1 MGILATTTD
10 TDSLKALKE
19 GVDTL
24 RSHPQ
29 FEVVAQM
36 LESAH
41 DTPDAALPHT
51 IYSVDLQDLASGNG
65 LAALQLVGRS
75 YFAKSADGTHFAI
88 EVHQDKKTA
97 KHKLGGVA
105 RGNIVDGVQQILN
118 DPSLQEKLSGADFT
132 LSTLRINALGI
143 HALWFHADK
152 PVTDIIIG
160 VPLTPPYLEPWPRTY
175 NREEFETAVK
185 DAAKQKLDVNH
196 AAFV

>member
-10 TDSLKALKE
+10 ADSLKALKE

-41 DTPDAALPHT
+41 DTPDAALPH
-51 IYSVDLQDLASGNG
+51 IVYSVDLQDLASGKG

-152 PVTDIIIG
+152 PVTDIIIC

-175 NREEFETAVK
+175 NREEFETAVR
-185 DAAKQKLDVNH
+185 DAAKQKLEADH
-196 AAFV
+196 AAHV

>member
-36 LESAH
+36 LQSAH

-51 IYSVDLQDLASGNG
+51 VYSVDLQDLASGNG

-160 VPLTPPYLEPWPRTY
+160 VPLTPPYLEPWPKTY
-175 NREEFETAVK
+175 SREQFETAVK
-185 DAAKQKLDVNH
+185 DAAKQKLEVNH
-196 AAFV
+196 AANV

>member
-1 MGILATTTD
+1 MNALTPAERATVIETALATGLTVTVGISAAD
-10 TDSLKALKE
+10 TAA
-19 GVDTL
+19 
-24 RSHPQ
+24 
-29 FEVVAQM
+29 VVRNAQ
-36 LESAH
+36 
-41 DTPDAALPHT
+41 
-51 IYSVDLQDLASGNG
+51 Q
-65 LAALQLVGRS
+65 ALQLVGRS

-160 VPLTPPYLEPWPRTY
+160 VPLTPLRIPP
-175 NREEFETAVK
+175 
-185 DAAKQKLDVNH
+185 
-196 AAFV
+196 

>member
-10 TDSLKALKE
+10 ADSLKALKE
-19 GVDTL
+19 GADTL

-36 LESAH
+36 LLAAH

-51 IYSVDLQDLASGNG
+51 VYSVDLQDLASGNG

-75 YFAKSADGTHFAI
+75 YFAKSTDGTHFAI

-118 DPSLQEKLSGADFT
+118 DPSLQEKLSGTDFT

-152 PVTDIIIG
+152 PVTDIIIC
-160 VPLTPPYLEPWPRTY
+160 VPLTPPYLQPWPTTY
-175 NREEFETAVK
+175 SREEFETAVK
-185 DAAKQKLDVNH
+185 DAAKQKLEANH
-196 AAFV
+196 AAYV

>member
-1 MGILATTTD
+1 MGILVTTTD
-10 TDSLKALKE
+10 TDSLKALKQ

-24 RSHPQ
+24 KSHPQ

-36 LESAH
+36 IQSAH
-41 DTPDAALPHT
+41 DTPDAALAHT
-51 IYSVDLQDLASGNG
+51 IYSVDLHDLASGNG
-65 LAALQLVGRS
+65 LAALQVVGHR

-97 KHKLGGVA
+97 KHHLGEVA
-105 RGNIVDGVQQILN
+105 RGNMVDGVQQILD
-118 DPSLQEKLSGADFT
+118 DPLLKEKLSGADFT

-143 HALWFHADK
+143 HALWFHADN

-160 VPLTPPYLEPWPRTY
+160 IPLTPPYLEPWPRTY

-185 DAAKQKLDVNH
+185 DAAKQKLEFNH
-196 AAFV
+196 AAYV

>member
-1 MGILATTTD
+1 MGILVTTTE
-10 TDSLKALKE
+10 TDSLNALKE
-19 GVDTL
+19 GVDKL

-36 LESAH
+36 IQSAH

-51 IYSVDLQDLASGNG
+51 VYSVDLQDLATGKG
-65 LAALQLVGRS
+65 LAALRLVGCR

-97 KHKLGGVA
+97 KHKLGEVA
-105 RGNIVDGVQQILN
+105 RGNVVDGVQQILE
-118 DPSLQEKLSGADFT
+118 DPLLQEKLSGADFT
-132 LSTLRINALGI
+132 LSLLRINALGI
-143 HALWFHADK
+143 HALWFHADE

-160 VPLTPPYLEPWPRTY
+160 VPLTPPYLESWPKTY

-185 DAAKQKLDVNH
+185 DAAKQKLESNH
-196 AAFV
+196 AAYV

>member
-10 TDSLKALKE
+10 ADSLKALKE

-36 LESAH
+36 LQSAH

-51 IYSVDLQDLASGNG
+51 VYSVDLQDLASGNG
-65 LAALQLVGRS
+65 LAALQLVGCS
-75 YFAKSADGTHFAI
+75 YFAKSDDGTHFAI

-97 KHKLGGVA
+97 KHTLGGVA
-105 RGNIVDGVQQILN
+105 RGNLVDGVQQILN
-118 DPSLQEKLSGADFT
+118 DPSLQEKLSGAEFT

-143 HALWFHADK
+143 HALWFHADT

-175 NREEFETAVK
+175 NREEFESAVR
-185 DAAKQKLDVNH
+185 DAAKQKLEANH

>member
-1 MGILATTTD
+1 MGILVTTAD
-10 TDSLKALKE
+10 TDSLRALKE

-29 FEVVAQM
+29 FGVVAQM
-36 LESAH
+36 LQSAH
-41 DTPDAALPHT
+41 DTPDAAVPHT
-51 IYSVDLQDLASGNG
+51 VYSVDLQDLASGNG
-65 LAALQLVGRS
+65 LATLQLVGCS

-97 KHKLGGVA
+97 KHKLGGVV

-118 DPSLQEKLSGADFT
+118 DPSLQEKLSGADFA

-143 HALWFHADK
+143 HALWFHSDK
-152 PVTDIIIG
+152 PVTDIIIC

-175 NREEFETAVK
+175 NREEFETAVR
-185 DAAKQKLDVNH
+185 DAAKQKLEANH
-196 AAFV
+196 AAYV

>member
-36 LESAH
+36 IQSAH

-132 LSTLRINALGI
+132 LSTLRINAL
-143 HALWFHADK
+143 
-152 PVTDIIIG
+152 
-160 VPLTPPYLEPWPRTY
+160 
-175 NREEFETAVK
+175 
-185 DAAKQKLDVNH
+185 
-196 AAFV
+196 

>member
-19 GVDTL
+19 GVDNL

-36 LESAH
+36 IQSAH

-51 IYSVDLQDLASGNG
+51 VYSVDLQDLATGKG

-143 HALWFHADK
+143 HALWFHAEQ
-152 PVTDIIIG
+152 PVTDLIIC

-185 DAAKQKLDVNH
+185 DAAKQKLEADH
-196 AAFV
+196 AANV

>member
-1 MGILATTTD
+1 MGIRVTTTD

-19 GVDTL
+19 GVDNL

-36 LESAH
+36 IQSAH

-51 IYSVDLQDLASGNG
+51 VYSVDLQDLATGNG
-65 LAALQLVGRS
+65 LATLQLVGHR

-97 KHKLGGVA
+97 KHKLGEVA

-143 HALWFHADK
+143 HALWFHADE

-160 VPLTPPYLEPWPRTY
+160 VPLTPPYLESWPKTY
-175 NREEFETAVK
+175 NREQFETAVK
-185 DAAKQKLDVNH
+185 DAAKQKLEANH
-196 AAFV
+196 AAYV

>member
-36 LESAH
+36 LQSAH

-51 IYSVDLQDLASGNG
+51 VYSVDLQDLASGNG
-65 LAALQLVGRS
+65 LAALQLVGHR

-97 KHKLGGVA
+97 KHRLGEVA
-105 RGNIVDGVQQILN
+105 RGNVVDGAQQILD
-118 DPSLQEKLSGADFT
+118 DPLLHEKLSGADFT
-132 LSTLRINALGI
+132 LSLLRINALGI
-143 HALWFHADK
+143 HALWFHADE
-152 PVTDIIIG
+152 PVTDVIIC

-175 NREEFETAVK
+175 SREEFETAVK
-185 DAAKQKLDVNH
+185 DAAKQKLDANH
-196 AAFV
+196 AAHV

>member
-1 MGILATTTD
+1 MGILVTTTD

-36 LESAH
+36 LQSAH
-41 DTPDAALPHT
+41 DSPDAASPHT
-51 IYSVDLQDLASGNG
+51 VYSVDLKDLASGNG

-118 DPSLQEKLSGADFT
+118 DPSLQEKLRGADFT

-152 PVTDIIIG
+152 PMTDIIIG

-185 DAAKQKLDVNH
+185 DAAKEKLEVNH
-196 AAFV
+196 AANV